1 MGRGYEDSGGASTGV
16 SKRWCLGS
24 GGSSAQ
30 APGLCVADFAG
41 YEPGMAWVRW
51 HWWLGLGGMSELCRG
66 S

>member
-30 APGLCVADFAG
+30 ALGLCVVDLAG
-41 YEPGMAWVRW
+41 HEPGMAWDASTVVGPGRD
-51 HWWLGLGGMSELCRG
+51 E
-66 S
+66 